1 MWKYF
6 FLAVLVLLGILVAS
20 KWQEVQASWQ
30 ATKKFLREVR
40 MEMQKVSWPSKNDVY
55 GSTIVVMV
63 AVVALT
69 LIISIWDW
77 ALSHVMQWV
86 MRGA

>member
-77 ALSHVMQWV
+77 ALSHVMQWII
-86 MRGA
+86 

>member
-1 MWKYF
+1 MLKYF
-6 FLAVLVLLGILVAS
+6 FLAILALAAILVAA
-20 KWQEVQASWQ
+20 KWQQVLVAWQ

-40 MEMQKVSWPSKNDVY
+40 TEMQKVTWPSKNDVY

-77 ALSHVMQWV
+77 ALSHVMGWV
-86 MRGA
+86 MKGA